1 MDETHI
7 PFPWRFDR
15 DRYSGLYLM
24 RHVTEEQVQSDILH
38 LLHTYQVDAVPI
50 DAGGKRQRG
59 RFMGAARDAGVDLEG
74 IQNTKTGR
82 AIPAGFADLEATLA
96 PDGRAMYI
104 EVKAPLWI
112 NADDSVVRAAG
123 VASIEQIE
131 FLCSKFERGALVMV
145 AWSSQDV
152 ERHVGELLQEN
163 RKALGPKAS
172 HA

>member
-15 DRYSGLYLM
+15 DRYSKLYLM
-24 RHVTEEQVQSDILH
+24 RHVTEEQVQSDILQ

-59 RFMGAARDAGVDLEG
+59 RFMGAARDAGVDLGG
-74 IQNTKTGR
+74 IENTKTGR

-112 NADDSVVRAAG
+112 NATEAIVRSAG

-145 AWSSQDV
+145 AWSSEDV
-152 ERHVGELLQEN
+152 EKHLGDLLQQN
-163 RKALGPKAS
+163 RKALGPKVSNA
-172 HA
+172 